1 MIERHTTPQVHTN
14 HVIYVME
21 VEPTASTTTS
31 NIDEGLYSRQLY
43 VLNHADMK
51 KITSSDVL
59 LIGLKGLGA
68 EIGECTPGDL
78 K

>member
-1 MIERHTTPQVHTN
+1 
-14 HVIYVME
+14 ME
-21 VEPTASTTTS
+21 VEPTTST

-59 LIGLKGLGA
+59 LIGIKGLGA
-68 EIGECTPGDL
+68 EIGKCLNTH
-78 K
+78 